1 MRPEKQ
7 SLTKEYL
14 ARLNA
19 APFFMVVNYRGL
31 HVGHLT
37 KLRKRLSKAGAE
49 IHVVK
54 NSVFRIA
61 AKEAGVGDLNGA
73 LAGQLAVVTG
83 QRDISTAAKVVKTF
97 GAEFDRLKVHFGYLN
112 NQRLEQREIMM
123 LADLPSLEVLRGG
136 LLGLLNAPA
145 TKLVRLLNTPAGQM
159 ARLLQARADK
169 MAEAEPAPAPAAA

>member
-7 SLTKEYL
+7 FLTKEYI

-19 APFFMVVNYRGL
+19 SPFFIVVDYKGL
-31 HVGHLT
+31 NVGHLT
-37 KLRKRLSKAGAE
+37 ELRKRLGKAGAE
-49 IHVVK
+49 VHVVK

-83 QRDISTAAKVVKTF
+83 QRDISTAAKVVKAF

-112 NQRLEQREIMM
+112 NQRLEQPAIMT
-123 LADLPSLEVLRGG
+123 LADLPSMEVLRGQ
-136 LLGLLNAPA
+136 LLGVLSAPA
-145 TKLVRLLNTPAGQM
+145 SKLVRLLNTPASQL
-159 ARLLQARADK
+159 ARVLKARQEK
-169 MAEAEPAPAPAAA
+169 LGETPAPAAA